1 MSRRPAGLWYPS
13 ILQDTLAPGSRT
25 TGSVRHARGSSA
37 DAECSLAIINAAS
50 AFGRITPLIA
60 ARWVGFINIH
70 ATFAITSA
78 IMLFVWTTAKSV
90 PGVLVY
96 DAMYGISSGEWPR
109 GRVGLVGLWGLV
121 WSQGGGDVRTVRVP
135 DRGIARLI
143 AFSRPSADSRVGAYA
158 AAFNAAA
165 ASFSPHPN
173 QVG

>member
-1 MSRRPAGLWYPS
+1 LPGPPS
-13 ILQDTLAPGSRT
+13 NA
-25 TGSVRHARGSSA
+25 A

-96 DAMYGISSGEWPR
+96 DAMYGISSGEC
-109 GRVGLVGLWGLV
+109 
-121 WSQGGGDVRTVRVP
+121 
-135 DRGIARLI
+135 
-143 AFSRPSADSRVGAYA
+143 SRVWLVSG
-158 AAFNAAA
+158 
-165 ASFSPHPN
+165 
-173 QVG
+173 VGGKSVI